1 MTQCVIVARAS
12 HILFEATSARSRID
26 RDVRRGP
33 RDGPAFGGNKKISLD
48 LSAPESNRSRRGRR
62 TGSLGGDVGA
72 ESHLDAAGGLAADG
86 HVEEAHGVGHG
97 VLSWCSKERAQ
108 VGVA

>member
-72 ESHLDAAGGLAADG
+72 ESHLDAAGGLAANC
-86 HVEEAHGVGHG
+86 HVEEAHGVGHD
-97 VLSWCSKERAQ
+97 V
-108 VGVA
+108 